1 MFVEFQKL
9 SDNSR
14 ILIYASETIISE
26 ETQNIIGNKLKAF
39 FDEWYHHGKPL
50 TSSFNFF
57 YDRFLVL
64 GLDESK
70 NPTGGCSM
78 DVLQNLILEIDNL
91 YKFNFYE
98 RMNVFV
104 KIDNKIQCIHSS
116 NLSNYNSIS
125 KETLFFNLNISNKK
139 DLDNWLIP
147 IKDGWCSRFL
157 N

>member
-1 MFVEFQKL
+1 MFVEFKNL

-26 ETQNIIGNKLKAF
+26 DIQNIIGNKLKVF
-39 FDEWYHHGKPL
+39 FKEWYHHGKPL
-50 TSSFNFF
+50 TSSFNFL
-57 YDRFLVL
+57 YNRFLVL

-78 DVLQNLILEIDNL
+78 DKLQNLILGIDNF
-91 YKFNFYE
+91 YKFNFFE

-104 KIDNKIQCIHSS
+104 KIDNKTRCIHFS
-116 NLSNYNSIS
+116 NLSNYNGIS